1 MTTSPESKWTPGP
14 YTVCWMKTATEKL
27 GFHITAAPHGS
38 LHPLAECRFPAAE
51 IAGQVEANGN
61 LFASAPDLYE
71 ALKKAMPFIDDALDV
86 VEVMSESVL
95 TKECREVVKLAR
107 AAIAKAEGR

>member
-1 MTTSPESKWTPGP
+1 MTTSPESKWTKGP
-14 YTVCWMKTATEKL
+14 WSVRPRSSNRPPAVIRGTEGGFLVQGITATREDADAHL
-27 GFHITAAPHGS
+27 I
-38 LHPLAECRFPAAE
+38 
-51 IAGQVEANGN
+51 
-61 LFASAPDLYE
+61 ASAPDLYE